1 MRQGHAGFSWLML
14 LTCGALACAMGVS
27 PAMAQESPDSAA
39 AQADAAPADAA
50 DAPEDVDAADAPE
63 EGDAPDAP
71 KAPAA
76 NAKPLPKG
84 DVVTLKNGKVLAGV
98 QVVRESPTTVEVQVV
113 PGVEPIS
120 IMRRQVASIDYDDLE
135 ASDIKEG
142 GAGNMPA
149 PAPGN
154 DKGEVSPEL
163 AQKLGAS
170 VTEEA
175 LKLNRADVV
184 ETVTGF
190 AEKVGA
196 ALEVLPE
203 VQQLPK
209 LDREWTVEI
218 PAGTS
223 FMTVLRETL
232 PSSFPGL
239 NVEIAN
245 DRVRLGA
252 KAEAP
257 EN

>member
-1 MRQGHAGFSWLML
+1 MRQAHASFSWLTL
-14 LTCGALACAMGVS
+14 LTCGALVCAMGLG
-27 PAMAQESPDSAA
+27 PAMAQEPSEAPAA
-39 AQADAAPADAA
+39 EADAAPADAA
-50 DAPEDVDAADAPE
+50 DAPEDGDAAE
-63 EGDAPDAP
+63 AP

-76 NAKPLPKG
+76 EAKPLPKG

-98 QVVRESPTTVEVQVV
+98 QVVRESPTKVEVQVV

-120 IMRRQVASIDYDDLE
+120 IMRRQVASIEYDGLE

-142 GAGNMPA
+142 AAGSMPA
-149 PAPGN
+149 PAPGS

-184 ETVTGF
+184 DTVTGF

-196 ALEVLPE
+196 PLEVLPE

-209 LDREWTVEI
+209 LEREWTVEI

-223 FMTVLRETL
+223 LMTVLRETL
-232 PSSFPGL
+232 PSSFPTL

-252 KAEAP
+252 KADSA